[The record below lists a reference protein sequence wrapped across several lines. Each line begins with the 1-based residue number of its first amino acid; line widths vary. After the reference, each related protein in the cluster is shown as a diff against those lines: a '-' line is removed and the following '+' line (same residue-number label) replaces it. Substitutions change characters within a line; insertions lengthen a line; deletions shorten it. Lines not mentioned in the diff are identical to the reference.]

1 MLFIPVDFRHRPE
14 KIVKSHDS
22 LIELVLVT
30 YRAYRSTRKG
40 KKKKKKRIK
49 KIKSY
54 AVETNVRS
62 YINVPDHIP
71 DQNRYEI
78 DEFRVESST
87 GWTRVMQY

>member
-40 KKKKKKRIK
+40 KKKKK
-49 KIKSY
+49 
-54 AVETNVRS
+54 N
-62 YINVPDHIP
+62 
-71 DQNRYEI
+71 
-78 DEFRVESST
+78 ES
-87 GWTRVMQY
+87 RK

>member
-40 KKKKKKRIK
+40 KKKKKKTNQENK
-49 KIKSY
+49 KLCRGN
-54 AVETNVRS
+54 ECT
-62 YINVPDHIP
+62 
-71 DQNRYEI
+71 
-78 DEFRVESST
+78 
-87 GWTRVMQY
+87 

>member
-40 KKKKKKRIK
+40 EKKKKNESR
-49 KIKSY
+49 KSY

>member
-40 KKKKKKRIK
+40 EKKKKTNQEKVMPWKRMYVVTLMFRITFQTRTDT
-49 KIKSY
+49 KSMNS
-54 AVETNVRS
+54 AWKVQQVGHASCN
-62 YINVPDHIP
+62 IN
-71 DQNRYEI
+71 
-78 DEFRVESST
+78 
-87 GWTRVMQY
+87 